1 MSDCEYNRNCYYYLL
16 KLPAS
21 LMVTIHQNLIKLYNK
36 EKQML
41 FYLKTFVKNLV
52 TKECDFLIL
61 LIEILKY
68 KTKIIFSVM
77 VSTRVHLGKYKN
89 ENVVC
94 FIKNSPDYSKKLSP
108 FLCLHRYSYED
119 LGHVTLYVN
128 FWEFMTSEGMFECVI
143 PWRRCRKFLYILVQ
157 FNVFTFKILNIN
169 KISKC
174 YKCL

>member
-41 FYLKTFVKNLV
+41 FYLKTSVKNLV

-68 KTKIIFSVM
+68 KTKMNIFCY
-77 VSTRVHLGKYKN
+77 G
-89 ENVVC
+89 
-94 FIKNSPDYSKKLSP
+94 
-108 FLCLHRYSYED
+108 
-119 LGHVTLYVN
+119 
-128 FWEFMTSEGMFECVI
+128 
-143 PWRRCRKFLYILVQ
+143 
-157 FNVFTFKILNIN
+157 LNTCPSW
-169 KISKC
+169 KV
-174 YKCL
+174 